1 MTKKYKWI
9 LVIACVISF
18 GAGMFLPQK
27 ATSTDEQNKF
37 DAIYSILTKKWYY
50 ANKTKNLDQ
59 TLMEQAITGMT
70 TLEKDPHTNYF
81 NLKQSKQ
88 FAQTLEG
95 SSSGLGF
102 SYYVNGD
109 GNIVIRSVFIDSAA
123 DQAGL
128 QQGDIITAVNDQ
140 VCAKK
145 GADAVVKYIKKQTK
159 KVTVHLIRNEKNKTT
174 KIKPTDFDASVTYR
188 LSGHVA
194 IIGISSFSSH
204 TGSSFE
210 NAVERAHKQGVS
222 SIVLDLRNNGGGYL
236 VAAQEVASVLLP
248 AHSVVF
254 EEKDSQGKITKTRT
268 NDHFKQ
274 IKMDTIIVLQ
284 NEDTASAS
292 EVVIGALKAGLGN
305 KVTTV
310 GTTTYGKGTEQT
322 QVSFEDGTSMKYTV
336 AEWLDP
342 NGDSI
347 NNKGWKPDVEVQP
360 LDVTKVNYKEMKKT
374 ATMKAD
380 HVYTNA
386 KALQTY
392 LKYLGYDVDRTDTY
406 FSEQSAQAL
415 KQFQRDH
422 DLDATGICD
431 KTTWDTL
438 LEVISQQVYAN
449 EYSEDPQ
456 YVKAVQLAQ

>member
-1 MTKKYKWI
+1 M
-9 LVIACVISF
+9 
-18 GAGMFLPQK
+18 
-27 ATSTDEQNKF
+27 
-37 DAIYSILTKKWYY
+37 
-50 ANKTKNLDQ
+50 
-59 TLMEQAITGMT
+59 
-70 TLEKDPHTNYF
+70 
-81 NLKQSKQ
+81 
-88 FAQTLEG
+88 
-95 SSSGLGF
+95 
-102 SYYVNGD
+102 
-109 GNIVIRSVFIDSAA
+109 
-123 DQAGL
+123 
-128 QQGDIITAVNDQ
+128 
-140 VCAKK
+140 
-145 GADAVVKYIKKQTK
+145 
-159 KVTVHLIRNEKNKTT
+159 IRNEKNKTT

>member
-9 LVIACVISF
+9 LVIACVVSF
-18 GAGMFLPQK
+18 GAGMVLPQK

-102 SYYVNGD
+102 SYYVNAD

-145 GADAVVKYIKKQTK
+145 GADTVVKYIKKQTK
-159 KVTVHLIRNEKNKTT
+159 KVTVHLIRNEKNRTT

-188 LSGHVA
+188 WSGNVA

-210 NAVERAHKQGVS
+210 NAVERAHKQS
-222 SIVLDLRNNGGGYL
+222 ANSIVLDLRNNGGGYL

-248 AHSVVF
+248 AHAVVF
-254 EEKDSQGKITKTRT
+254 EEKDSQGNITKTRT

-274 IKMDTIIVLQ
+274 IKMDTIIILQ
-284 NEDTASAS
+284 NEETASAS
-292 EVVIGALKAGLGN
+292 EVVIGALKAGLGD

-342 NGDSI
+342 NGNSI
-347 NNKGWKPDVEVQP
+347 NNKGWKPDVEVQS
-360 LDVTKVNYKEMKKT
+360 LDVTRVNYKEMKKT
-374 ATMKAD
+374 STMKAD

-406 FSEQSAQAL
+406 FSEQSAQTL
-415 KQFQRDH
+415 KQFQSDH
-422 DLDATGICD
+422 DLEATGICD

-449 EYSEDPQ
+449 EYSDDPQ